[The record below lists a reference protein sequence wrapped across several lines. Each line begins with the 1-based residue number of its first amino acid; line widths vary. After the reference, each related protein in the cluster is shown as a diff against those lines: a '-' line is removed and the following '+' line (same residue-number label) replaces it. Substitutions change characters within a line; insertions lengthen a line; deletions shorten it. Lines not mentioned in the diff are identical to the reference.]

1 MRRRTMRAT
10 AWAAAVVLG
19 ASTAGLA
26 AEPAETVLADDLKVV
41 PMKGTVWLHM
51 SSREINGKPAWA
63 NGLIVVGE
71 DGIAGVDTPWNVE
84 QTEKLLAWIDEHF
97 DLPIRFWVVTHSHD
111 DCMGGMA
118 ALHEREIPTYGSS
131 KAAEFARKA
140 GKTPPQNTFEKS
152 ERIDLGGTT
161 VEAAFRGAGHTL
173 DNIVVW
179 LPDERVLFGGCLI
192 RSAGSRRL
200 GYTAEGDLQAWPGT
214 LMNVIEAY
222 PGPKWVVP
230 GHGSPGGHAL
240 IERTLTLLEEQRRA
254 GEKTGKNGN

>member
-1 MRRRTMRAT
+1 MRVAAR
-10 AWAAAVVLG
+10 AAAVILT

-26 AEPAETVLADDLKVV
+26 AAPVETVIADDLKVV
-41 PMKGTVWLHM
+41 QMRDPVWRHL

-71 DGIAGVDTPWNVE
+71 EGIAGVDTPWNVD
-84 QTEKLLAWIDEHF
+84 QTERLLAWIDDHF

-111 DCMGGMA
+111 DCMGGIA

-131 KAAEFARKA
+131 KTAELARKA
-140 GKTPPQNTFEKS
+140 GKTPPTQTFENS
-152 ERIDLGGTT
+152 EQIALGEKT

-200 GYTAEGDLQAWPGT
+200 GYTAEGDLRAWPAT

-230 GHGSPGGHAL
+230 GHGSPGGQAL
-240 IERTLTLLEEQRRA
+240 IQRTLALLEEQHRA
-254 GEKTGKNGN
+254 DGDTD